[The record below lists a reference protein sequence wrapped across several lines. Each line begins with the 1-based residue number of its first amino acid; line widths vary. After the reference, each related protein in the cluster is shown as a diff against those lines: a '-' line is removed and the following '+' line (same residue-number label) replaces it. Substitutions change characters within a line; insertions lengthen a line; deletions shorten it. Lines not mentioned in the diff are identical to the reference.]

1 MSTTQ
6 PNSEKLDLSQL
17 AVDRGPKKTIDATAP
32 RRSWLTRYVFPG
44 GIFVAFLSLFAW
56 AARDTFLPATSV
68 TVTPVVVSRAEIK
81 QEGTPLFQAAGWIEP
96 RPTAVIAS
104 SLAQGVIEDL
114 LVVEGQLVKKGEPVA
129 QLIAADAEIALRE
142 AQSTLQLREAE
153 LKRAEATLV
162 AAQANLEEP
171 SQIQADHADAE
182 AKLANTRLTLNNL
195 PFQLEAAR
203 SRQKFA
209 AESLERKEQ
218 VGEAVSGKIVREARA
233 ELAAATAALNE
244 LEAREPT
251 LRAELA
257 ALVRKDT
264 ALHKRLEL
272 MTDERRAVSV
282 AEAEVAAAKAVAE
295 QAHLAVETAQL
306 NLERMTVRAPIA
318 GCVLS
323 LEARPGQ
330 RLSGNS
336 RVSNANPSVEQGA
349 SAVVSLYDP
358 AMLQVR
364 VDVRLEDVPQV
375 QPGQKATIESAALAE
390 PITGTVLSVTT
401 RADIQKNTLQVK
413 VAIDTPPEVIKPEML
428 AKVTFLAPESPV
440 SEMVEGQQPLRVFA
454 PQSLVAGADGSPAIW
469 VADLSARVARLK
481 SVEIGRAAADG
492 GLVEVIGGLTPTDK
506 LIVGGRESL
515 TEGARIR
522 ITGENSTMQ
531 LNSPSSAFG
540 PPAADRTAQ
549 APTVEN

>member
-1 MSTTQ
+1 MATTQ
-6 PNSEKLDLSQL
+6 SHSTERLDLSQL
-17 AVDRGPKKTIDATAP
+17 AVDRGPQKTVDTNGP
-32 RRSWLTRYVFPG
+32 RRAWLTRYVLPG

-81 QEGTPLFQAAGWIEP
+81 QAGTPLFQAAGWIEP

-104 SLAQGVIEDL
+104 SLAPGVIEEL
-114 LVVEGQLVKKGEPVA
+114 LVVEGQKVQQGEPVA

-142 AQSTLQLREAE
+142 AQSTLQLRIAE
-153 LKRAEATLV
+153 LQRAEATLI
-162 AAQANLEEP
+162 AAQANLQQP
-171 SQIQADHADAE
+171 SELQADHADAE

-203 SRQKFA
+203 ARQQFA
-209 AESLERKEQ
+209 AENLARKEQ
-218 VGEAVSGKIVREARA
+218 VGEAVSGKAVREAQA
-233 ELAAATAALNE
+233 ELAAATAAFNE
-244 LEAREPT
+244 LESREPT
-251 LRAELA
+251 LQAELA
-257 ALVRKDT
+257 ALIRKDA

-272 MTDERRAVSV
+272 LTNEHRAVSV
-282 AEAEVAAAKAVAE
+282 SEADVSAARAIVD
-295 QAHLAVETAQL
+295 QARLALETAQL
-306 NLERMTVRAPIA
+306 NYDRMTVRAPIS
-318 GCVLS
+318 GRILS

-330 RLSGNS
+330 RLGGGNPL
-336 RVSNANPSVEQGA
+336 AEQGS

-375 QPGQKATIESAALAE
+375 QVGQPTTIQTAALAE
-390 PITGTVLSVTT
+390 AIAGTVLSVTT

-413 VAIDTPPEVIKPEML
+413 VGINAPPDMIKPEML
-428 AKVTFLAPESPV
+428 AKVTFLSPESPV
-440 SEMVEGQQPLRVFA
+440 AELAHGQQPLRVFA
-454 PQSLVAGADGSPAIW
+454 PQSLVAGADGSPAVW

-481 SVEIGRAAADG
+481 PVEIGRAAADG
-492 GLVEVIGGLTPTDK
+492 GLVEVVGGLTPTDK

-522 ITGENSTMQ
+522 IASEDTTMQ
-531 LNSPSSAFG
+531 LNSPSSSFG
-540 PPAADRTAQ
+540 LPATDRTAQ

>member
-1 MSTTQ
+1 MSNNQ
-6 PNSEKLDLSQL
+6 PQLAEKLDLSQL
-17 AVDRGPKKTIDATAP
+17 AVDRGPSKPVETAGP
-32 RRSWLTRYVFPG
+32 KCPWVTRYALPV
-44 GIFVAFLSLFAW
+44 GILVAFVSLFAW

-68 TVTPVVVSRAEIK
+68 TLTPVVVSRAEVK
-81 QEGTPLFQAAGWIEP
+81 QAGTALFQAAGWIEP
-96 RPTAVIAS
+96 RPTPVIAS
-104 SLAQGVIEDL
+104 SLAPGVIESL
-114 LVVEGQLVKKGEPVA
+114 LVVEGQQVKKGEPVA
-129 QLIAADAEIALRE
+129 TLIAADAKITLRE
-142 AQSTLQLREAE
+142 TQAALQLREAE
-153 LKRAEATLV
+153 LKRAEATLI
-162 AAQANLEEP
+162 AAQANLQEP
-171 SQIQADHADAE
+171 SQLQADHAEAE

-209 AESLERKEQ
+209 AENLARKEQ

-233 ELAAATAALNE
+233 ELVAATAALNE
-244 LEAREPT
+244 LESREPT
-251 LRAELA
+251 LQAELA

-306 NLERMTVRAPIA
+306 NLDRMTVRAPMA

-336 RVSNANPSVEQGA
+336 RMSNANPSLEQGA
-349 SAVVSLYDP
+349 STVVSLYDP

-375 QPGQKATIESAALAE
+375 QVGQPATIQTAALSE
-390 PITGTVLSVTT
+390 PISGTVLSVTT

-413 VAIDTPPEVIKPEML
+413 VGIDTPPEVIKPEML
-428 AKVTFLAPESPV
+428 AKVTFIAAPSPV
-440 SEMVEGQQPLRVFA
+440 AEEVAGQSPLRIFV
-454 PQSLVAGADGSPAIW
+454 PQSLVTNGEGSTSIW
-469 VADLSARVARLK
+469 VADLTSRTAQLK
-481 SVEIGRAAADG
+481 SVEIGQSTPDG
-492 GLVEVIGGLTPTDK
+492 GLVEVVSGLTPTDK
-506 LIVGGRESL
+506 LIVAGRESL
-515 TEGARIR
+515 TPAARIR
-522 ITGENSTMQ
+522 VTGEDTTFQMNSSSSSVAVQ
-531 LNSPSSAFG
+531 SPVK
-540 PPAADRTAQ
+540 PLK
-549 APTVEN
+549 

>member
-6 PNSEKLDLSQL
+6 PHSTEKLDLSQL

-32 RRSWLTRYVFPG
+32 RRSWLTRYVLPG
-44 GIFVAFLSLFAW
+44 GIFVAFVSLFAW

-81 QEGTPLFQAAGWIEP
+81 QAGTSLFQAAGWIEP

-104 SLAQGVIEDL
+104 SLAPGVIEEL
-114 LVVEGQLVKKGEPVA
+114 LVVEGQAVEKGEPVA
-129 QLIAADAEIALRE
+129 QLIAADATIALRE
-142 AQSTLQLREAE
+142 AQSTLQLRKAE
-153 LKRAEATLV
+153 LERAEATLV
-162 AAQANLEEP
+162 AAQANLEQP
-171 SQIQADHADAE
+171 SQLQADHADAE

-203 SRQKFA
+203 ARQQFA
-209 AESLERKEQ
+209 AENLARKEQ
-218 VGEAVSGKIVREARA
+218 VGEAVSGKAVREARA
-233 ELAAATAALNE
+233 ELAAASSALKE

-251 LRAELA
+251 LQAELA
-257 ALVRKDT
+257 ALVRKDA

-272 MTDERRAVSV
+272 MTNEHRAVSV
-282 AEAEVAAAKAVAE
+282 AKAEVAAA
-295 QAHLAVETAQL
+295 QAIADQARLAVETAQL
-306 NLERMTVRAPIA
+306 NCDRMTVRAPMA
-318 GCVLS
+318 GRILS

-330 RLSGNS
+330 RLSGN
-336 RVSNANPSVEQGA
+336 NPLAEQGS

-358 AMLQVR
+358 ASLQVR

-375 QPGQKATIESAALAE
+375 QAGQKATIQTASLPD

-428 AKVTFLAPESPV
+428 AKVTFLAPESPIT
-440 SEMVEGQQPLRVFA
+440 ELADGQQPLRVFA
-454 PQSLVAGADGSPAIW
+454 PQSLVAGDDGSPAVW

-481 SVEIGRAAADG
+481 PVEIGRGATDG
-492 GLVEVIGGLTPTDK
+492 GLVEVLDGLTPTDK

-515 TEGARIR
+515 TDGARIR
-522 ITGENSTMQ
+522 IAGEDTTMQ
-531 LNSPSSAFG
+531 LNSPSSSFG
-540 PPAADRTAQ
+540 PPATDRTAQ